1 MPLSSSQNGGRVGGL
16 ADYPVAVDQVYPPGN
31 TPPGGLVVGV
41 VDTGYPGVGGAHPWL
56 SDHIEYSDADAEPAL
71 EGTMLDRYS
80 GHGTFVSGLIIREAP
95 AATVRMARPKHWDD
109 DVAVGVTI
117 ASLRGCTLVNLSFFG
132 ADREL
137 DPPAPI
143 VEALRQLGP
152 GAVVVVCAGNN
163 RSATRAYPAGIDF
176 GADGPMIISVGAV
189 DETRTV
195 PVGAPPPIADF
206 SNFGQWVDVYASGVQ
221 VLGPHVSF
229 QETEGPSAT
238 RVPQHFAG
246 WALWSGTSFAAATVT
261 GRIARVAT
269 DRSVSAREA
278 AQLVLAEAE
287 RIPVPNEIRDIQ
299 PPYWMPFVRAAAS
312 TWGEITLKSPT
323 G

>member
-1 MPLSSSQNGGRVGGL
+1 MPLSSGGRVGGL
-16 ADYPVAVDQVYPPGN
+16 ADYPVATDQVYPPGN

-56 SDHIEYSDADAEPAL
+56 GDHIEYSDTDAEPAL
-71 EGTMLDRYS
+71 VGTMLDKYS
-80 GHGTFVSGLIIREAP
+80 GHGTFVSGLIVREAP
-95 AATVRMARPKHWDD
+95 AVTVRVARPEKWDD
-109 DVAVGVTI
+109 DIVVGVAI

-163 RSATRAYPAGIDF
+163 RSSAVAYPAGIEF

-195 PVGAPPPIADF
+195 PVGAPPPIAEF
-206 SNFGQWVDVYASGVQ
+206 SNFGEWVDVYASGAQ
-221 VLGPHVSF
+221 VLGPHVTF
-229 QETEGPSAT
+229 QETGEPLAA
-238 RVPQHFAG
+238 RLPQHFAG

-261 GRIARVAT
+261 GRIAQVAMA
-269 DRSVSAREA
+269 RSVSAREA
-278 AQLVLAEAE
+278 AELVLAEAE
-287 RIPVPNEIRDIQ
+287 RIPVPNKDRDDG
-299 PPYWMPFVRAAAS
+299 PPYWRPFVRAAAS
-312 TWGEITLKSPT
+312 TWGEITLRSPT

>member
-1 MPLSSSQNGGRVGGL
+1 MPLSSGGRVGGL
-16 ADYPVAVDQVYPPGN
+16 ADYPVAIDQAYPPGN
-31 TPPGGLVVGV
+31 TPPGGLDVGV

-56 SDHIEYSDADAEPAL
+56 GDHIEYSDTEPTPV
-71 EGTMLDRYS
+71 GTMLDKYT
-80 GHGTFVSGLIIREAP
+80 GHGTFVSGLIVREAP
-95 AATVRMARPKHWDD
+95 AVTVKMARPDRWDD

-117 ASLRGCTLVNLSFFG
+117 ATLRGCTLVNLSFFG

-143 VEALRQLGP
+143 VDALRQLGP

-163 RSATRAYPAGIDF
+163 RSSAVAYPAGIDF
-176 GADGPMIISVGAV
+176 GADGPKIISVGAV
-189 DETRTV
+189 DETRIV
-195 PVGAPPPIADF
+195 PVGAPPPIAEF
-206 SNFGQWVDVYASGVQ
+206 SNFGHWVDVYASGVQ
-221 VLGPHVSF
+221 VLGPHVTF
-229 QETEGPSAT
+229 QETEEPLPALL
-238 RVPQHFAG
+238 PQRFAG

-269 DRSVSAREA
+269 DRSVCAREA
-278 AQLVLAEAE
+278 AELVLTEAE
-287 RIPVPNEIRDIQ
+287 RIPVPNNERDDG
-299 PPYWMPFVRAAAS
+299 PPFWMPFVRAAAS